1 MTVIEFLKEEKI
13 NSSLIEGIMEF
24 RASHPVREEDRGR
37 IPVPRYLY
45 YGRDVWE
52 QAVAALLCG
61 QNLLLTGP
69 KATGKNIL
77 AQNLAAAFG
86 RPVWDI
92 SLHVNMDASGLIGTD
107 TFENGAV
114 VFRPGPV
121 YRCGI
126 SGGFGVLDEIN
137 MARNEALA
145 VLHGILDFRRTIDVP
160 GYDVVRMDEGTRF
173 IATMNYGYAGTR
185 ELNEALTSRFSCL
198 QMPAITGENLEKL
211 INREYPGLKRTY
223 ARQFVQ
229 LFLDIERKC
238 QSAQLSTRPL
248 DLRGLLDAG
257 RLMERGLDAGAALDM
272 GLTNKSFDPYEQT
285 LVRDLIRARI
295 PKKLERE
302 KLFAD

>member
-13 NSSLIEGIMEF
+13 NSSLIQGIVDF
-24 RASHPVREEDRGR
+24 RASHPVREEERGR

-45 YGRDVWE
+45 YGREVWE
-52 QAVAALLCG
+52 QAIAALLCG
-61 QNLLLTGP
+61 QNLLLAGP

-107 TFENGAV
+107 TFQNGAV

-160 GYDVVRMDEGTRF
+160 GYDVVHMDG
-173 IATMNYGYAGTR
+173 G
-185 ELNEALTSRFSCL
+185 
-198 QMPAITGENLEKL
+198 
-211 INREYPGLKRTY
+211 PGSL
-223 ARQFVQ
+223 
-229 LFLDIERKC
+229 
-238 QSAQLSTRPL
+238 P
-248 DLRGLLDAG
+248 
-257 RLMERGLDAGAALDM
+257 
-272 GLTNKSFDPYEQT
+272 P
-285 LVRDLIRARI
+285 
-295 PKKLERE
+295 
-302 KLFAD
+302 

>member
-1 MTVIEFLKEEKI
+1 M
-13 NSSLIEGIMEF
+13 
-24 RASHPVREEDRGR
+24 
-37 IPVPRYLY
+37 
-45 YGRDVWE
+45 
-52 QAVAALLCG
+52 CG

-107 TFENGAV
+107 TFQNGAV

-160 GYDVVRMDEGTRF
+160 GYDVCVW
-173 IATMNYGYAGTR
+173 TR
-185 ELNEALTSRFSCL
+185 E
-198 QMPAITGENLEKL
+198 
-211 INREYPGLKRTY
+211 PG
-223 ARQFVQ
+223 
-229 LFLDIERKC
+229 
-238 QSAQLSTRPL
+238 SSP
-248 DLRGLLDAG
+248 
-257 RLMERGLDAGAALDM
+257 
-272 GLTNKSFDPYEQT
+272 P
-285 LVRDLIRARI
+285 
-295 PKKLERE
+295 
-302 KLFAD
+302 

>member
-13 NSSLIEGIMEF
+13 NSSLIRGIMDF
-24 RASHPVREEDRGR
+24 RASHPVREEERGR

-45 YGRDVWE
+45 YGREVWE
-52 QAVAALLCG
+52 QAIAALLCG
-61 QNLLLTGP
+61 QNLLLAGP

-107 TFENGAV
+107 TFQDGAV

-160 GYDVVRMDEGTRF
+160 GYDVVHMDEGTRF

-185 ELNEALTSRFSCL
+185 ELNEALTSRFACV
-198 QMPAITGENLEKL
+198 QMPAISGENLEKL
-211 INREYPGLKRTY
+211 MSREYPGLKRTY

-248 DLRGLLDAG
+248 DLRGLLDAV
-257 RLMERGLDAGAALDM
+257 RLMEKGLDAGTALDM

>member
-13 NSSLIEGIMEF
+13 NSSLIQGIVDF
-24 RASHPVREEDRGR
+24 RASHPVREEERGR

-45 YGRDVWE
+45 YGREVWE
-52 QAVAALLCG
+52 QAIAALLCG
-61 QNLLLTGP
+61 QNLLLAGP

-107 TFENGAV
+107 TFQNGAV

-160 GYDVVRMDEGTRF
+160 GYDVCIWMG
-173 IATMNYGYAGTR
+173 G
-185 ELNEALTSRFSCL
+185 
-198 QMPAITGENLEKL
+198 
-211 INREYPGLKRTY
+211 PGSL
-223 ARQFVQ
+223 
-229 LFLDIERKC
+229 
-238 QSAQLSTRPL
+238 P
-248 DLRGLLDAG
+248 
-257 RLMERGLDAGAALDM
+257 
-272 GLTNKSFDPYEQT
+272 P
-285 LVRDLIRARI
+285 
-295 PKKLERE
+295 
-302 KLFAD
+302 